1 MPYKPLSH
9 VALIFCNCNFDR
21 LSELSI
27 NDFIWNINSGF
38 TPRSSN
44 LLQYHVDG
52 FTLFSWS
59 FIYAYLFFMFFIFGS
74 FNCFHSQ
81 DQGWANV
88 FYAPNPW
95 LLLPNPGVRG
105 EHLTSQLSW
114 VAAWLLVT
122 RVFPVYLVEELGLV
136 LLVLLKEVG
145 TLEVL

>member
-9 VALIFCNCNFDR
+9 VALIFCDCNFDR

-59 FIYAYLFFMFFIFGS
+59 FIYSYLFSMFFIFGS

-81 DQGWANV
+81 DQEWANV
-88 FYAPNPW
+88 FLGAQ
-95 LLLPNPGVRG
+95 LLIASAKSRSTRGASHQSAFMGGCLTISHTCFPGLPSGRVSPCTFGVIEG
-105 EHLTSQLSW
+105 SGD
-114 VAAWLLVT
+114 A
-122 RVFPVYLVEELGLV
+122 
-136 LLVLLKEVG
+136 
-145 TLEVL
+145 